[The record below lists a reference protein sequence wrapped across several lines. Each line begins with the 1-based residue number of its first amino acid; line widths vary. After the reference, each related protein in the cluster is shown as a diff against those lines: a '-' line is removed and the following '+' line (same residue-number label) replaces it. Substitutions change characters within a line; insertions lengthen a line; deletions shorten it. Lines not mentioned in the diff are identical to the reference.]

1 MPWTGPAPVTP
12 PPGFDPAR
20 AAADPAGAAA
30 YREAEARAA
39 QVRIEK
45 AKVREREKLREKG
58 ARRGGKKKTRARL
71 QNPLDPPSPTPQL
84 LREQVKAC
92 YKDAGVNHLQDCAA
106 LVDAY
111 LEAARGGGGRTALL
125 NGGRRG

>member
-1 MPWTGPAPVTP
+1 MGTEWGEEGAD
-12 PPGFDPAR
+12 GEHNAR
-20 AAADPAGAAA
+20 D
-30 YREAEARAA
+30 
-39 QVRIEK
+39 
-45 AKVREREKLREKG
+45 AK
-58 ARRGGKKKTRARL
+58 
-71 QNPLDPPSPTPQL
+71 NPRPTLLQL

-125 NGGRRG
+125 NGGRR

>member
-12 PPGFDPAR
+12 PPGFDPSR
-20 AAADPAGAAA
+20 AAADPVGAAA

-45 AKVREREKLREKG
+45 AKVRERDGDGVWGGETGERRA
-58 ARRGGKKKTRARL
+58 ARDAKTHDPSP
-71 QNPLDPPSPTPQL
+71 NPPSQL

-125 NGGRRG
+125 NGGRR